1 MQVEGAFVMGMG
13 LQTQEE
19 VLVDAAT
26 GHLISDSTWHY
37 KIPTAACIPRRLNVT
52 FLKARTIALGSIHDD

>member
-1 MQVEGAFVMGMG
+1 MQVEGAFVMGMW